1 MMSIYTTCIDYYNI
15 FLKNIEYIHL
25 SMIIF
30 KGILVLNREIY
41 ILYELM

>member
-1 MMSIYTTCIDYYNI
+1 MIIYTSYRGLYNNL
-15 FLKNIEYIHL
+15 LKNIEYIHL

>member
-1 MMSIYTTCIDYYNI
+1 MSIYTSYRAIYKTM
-15 FLKNIEYIHL
+15 LKNIEYIHF
-25 SMIIF
+25 SVVIF

>member
-1 MMSIYTTCIDYYNI
+1 MIIYTSYRDLYNNL
-15 FLKNIEYIHL
+15 LKNIEYIHL
-25 SMIIF
+25 SVIIF